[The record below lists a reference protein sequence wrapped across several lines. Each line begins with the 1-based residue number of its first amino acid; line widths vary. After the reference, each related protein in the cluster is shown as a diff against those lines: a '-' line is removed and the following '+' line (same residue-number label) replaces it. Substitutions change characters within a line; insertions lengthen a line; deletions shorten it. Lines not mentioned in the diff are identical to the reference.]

1 MVGRAQVNRMKIGPA
16 KITELSREKRDSYQ
30 DATNHNV
37 KVEPYPQASPGVV
50 TPPTGV
56 PWLASEVSRTLTR

>member
-16 KITELSREKRDSYQ
+16 KITELSREKRRNSYQ

-37 KVEPYPQASPGVV
+37 KVGNLNHRPVLG
-50 TPPTGV
+50 
-56 PWLASEVSRTLTR
+56 L